1 MAQAVAASGTAPEGR
16 NRLMIVAAVV
26 FGLIFAVLLFTAL
39 QSRDG
44 GSSSSSVVPISTAD
58 TLVVTR
64 DVEANTILTEDM
76 LAIQAVPVEQALTG
90 GYETVEA
97 AVGLPV
103 RFPLQ
108 AGEQVTDIKLAL
120 STIQDEDDLALIL
133 APGERAFAVETSEI
147 SAVGGNLLPGNLVDV
162 IAVFEG
168 ETPEETVTRTVLQ
181 NVTVLAIAQEAL
193 EPVPASAA
201 AAEAE
206 AEAEEIASGIQGQRS
221 SEVERQPGA
230 RSVTLAVNPEQAQL
244 LAALQSQS
252 GFQIWLALRPVDD
265 TEELGLPG
273 TNLSPFFSPQLQ

>member
-16 NRLMIVAAVV
+16 NRLMIVAAIV

-120 STIQDEDDLALIL
+120 STIQDEDDLALVL
-133 APGERAFAVETSEI
+133 KPGERAFAVGASEN
-147 SAVGGNLLPGNLVDV
+147 SAVGGDLLPGNLVDV

-181 NVTVLAIAQEAL
+181 NIRVLAIAQEAL
-193 EPVPASAA
+193 EPVPVSAA
-201 AAEAE
+201 D
-206 AEAEEIASGIQGQRS
+206 AEAEEVASGIQGQRS
-221 SEVERQPGA
+221 DEVARQPGA

-252 GFQIWLALRPVDD
+252 GVQIWLALRPVDD

>member
-16 NRLMIVAAVV
+16 NRLMIVAAIV

-39 QSRDG
+39 RSDDG
-44 GSSSSSVVPISTAD
+44 GSSSSAFEIDTAD

-120 STIQDEDDLALIL
+120 STIQDEDDLALVL
-133 APGERAFAVETSEI
+133 APGERAFAVGASEI

-168 ETPEETVTRTVLQ
+168 ETPEATVTRTVLQ

-193 EPVPASAA
+193 
-201 AAEAE
+201 
-206 AEAEEIASGIQGQRS
+206 
-221 SEVERQPGA
+221 
-230 RSVTLAVNPEQAQL
+230 
-244 LAALQSQS
+244 
-252 GFQIWLALRPVDD
+252 
-265 TEELGLPG
+265 
-273 TNLSPFFSPQLQ
+273 